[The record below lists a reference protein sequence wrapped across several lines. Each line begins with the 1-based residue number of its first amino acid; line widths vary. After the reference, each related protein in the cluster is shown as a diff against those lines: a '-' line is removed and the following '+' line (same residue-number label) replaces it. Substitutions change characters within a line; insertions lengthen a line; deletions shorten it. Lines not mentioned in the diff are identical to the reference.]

1 MSKLLI
7 HLFLRHPI
15 LVGKKKTRHVQFF
28 TDVTKS
34 SNELNARGD
43 NNRDYDEI
51 DEEERE
57 VRMLL
62 FLRVAL

>member
-1 MSKLLI
+1 
-7 HLFLRHPI
+7 
-15 LVGKKKTRHVQFF
+15 VGKKKTRHVQFF